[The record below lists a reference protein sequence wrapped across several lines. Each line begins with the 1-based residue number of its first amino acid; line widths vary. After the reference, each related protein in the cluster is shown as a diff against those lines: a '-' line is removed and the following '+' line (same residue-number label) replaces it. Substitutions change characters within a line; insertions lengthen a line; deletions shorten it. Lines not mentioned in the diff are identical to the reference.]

1 MGRKSGG
8 GLTLSH
14 GAWYWRAVF
23 ADGRRRAVR
32 LAAATREQAE
42 EEAARLYGFL
52 PRSRR
57 GTYAEQMRAL
67 VRLGEW
73 AASELARLDEAAAVP
88 RGQSPEAVWEAFAA
102 RSRASAATRD
112 MYARSWR
119 HLASWAASRG
129 IECVERIGPREAEA
143 WAASGPPARAAKY
156 VSTVLRGAGLDAA
169 VFAALSAR
177 EEAPAA
183 EQYRRLTADEA
194 RAVLAALRA
203 SAGPWAATA
212 ADMVVVGWYTGL
224 RVADVGRLDASQLD
238 CDARLLRVVPAKTAR
253 RKPHPLSIPLVGL
266 AWEVVSRRA
275 EAGGALFPGV
285 LVGRRRGD
293 PPTQVRGEIFA
304 EFSAAFGKLAQPAG
318 WRTSFHSL
326 RASFVSQMDEAGVPA
341 SITDAITGHAPQ
353 TMHGHYSQP
362 GVAALREAV
371 ERAIAPLKI

>member
-1 MGRKSGG
+1 MGRTSRG

-32 LAAATREQAE
+32 LAATTRAE
-42 EEAARLYGFL
+42 AEDEAARIYGFV
-52 PRSRR
+52 PRR

-73 AASELARLDEAAAVP
+73 ASSELRRLDESAPVS
-88 RGQSPEAVWEAFAA
+88 RGQSLEAVWEAFSA
-102 RSRASAATRD
+102 RSRASDATMA

-119 HLASWAASRG
+119 HLASWAASSG
-129 IECVERIGPREAEA
+129 LGSIERIGPREAEA

-156 VSTVLRGAGLDAA
+156 VATVLRGAGLDAG
-169 VFAALSAR
+169 VFLGLSAR
-177 EEAPAA
+177 AEAPEAQ
-183 EQYRRLTADEA
+183 QYRRLAASEA

-203 SAGPWAATA
+203 SSGPWAPVA
-212 ADMVVVGWYTGL
+212 ADMVIIGWYTGL

-238 CDARLLRVVPAKTAR
+238 RDARLLRIVPAKTAR
-253 RKPHPLSIPLVGL
+253 RKPHPLAIPLVGL
-266 AWEVVSRRA
+266 AWEVVARRA
-275 EAGGALFPGV
+275 EAGGALFPGAV
-285 LVGRRRGD
+285 VGR
-293 PPTQVRGEIFA
+293 QVRGEIFA
-304 EFSAAFGKLAQPAG
+304 EFSAAFGRLKQPPG
-318 WRTSFHSL
+318 WRTSYHSL

-371 ERAIAPLKI
+371 GRAIAPLDAPLK

>member
-1 MGRKSGG
+1 M
-8 GLTLSH
+8 
-14 GAWYWRAVF
+14 
-23 ADGRRRAVR
+23 
-32 LAAATREQAE
+32 
-42 EEAARLYGFL
+42 
-52 PRSRR
+52 
-57 GTYAEQMRAL
+57 
-67 VRLGEW
+67 
-73 AASELARLDEAAAVP
+73 
-88 RGQSPEAVWEAFAA
+88 
-102 RSRASAATRD
+102 
-112 MYARSWR
+112 
-119 HLASWAASRG
+119 
-129 IECVERIGPREAEA
+129 
-143 WAASGPPARAAKY
+143 
-156 VSTVLRGAGLDAA
+156 
-169 VFAALSAR
+169 FAALSAR

-203 SAGPWAATA
+203 SPGPWAATA

-238 CDARLLRVVPAKTAR
+238 RDARLLRVVPAKTAR

-266 AWEVVSRRA
+266 AWEVVARRA
-275 EAGGALFPGV
+275 EAGGALFPGAIA
-285 LVGRRRGD
+285 GR
-293 PPTQVRGEIFA
+293 QVRGEIFA
-304 EFSAAFGKLAQPAG
+304 EFSAAFGRLAQPSG

>member
-1 MGRKSGG
+1 MVRKSNAG
-8 GLTLSH
+8 GLQVVH
-14 GAWYWRAVF
+14 GGYYWRVVL
-23 ADGRRRAVR
+23 ADGKRHSIR
-32 LAAATREQAE
+32 LASRTRAE
-42 EEAARLYGFL
+42 AEDEAARIHGFI
-52 PRSRR
+52 PRSS

-73 AASELARLDEAAAVP
+73 AASELARLDESADVP
-88 RGQSPEAVWEAFAA
+88 RGQPFAAVWEAFAA

-129 IECVERIGPREAEA
+129 IECVEAIGPREAEA

-156 VSTVLRGAGLDAA
+156 VATVLRGAGLDAG
-169 VFAALSAR
+169 VFLALAAR
-177 EEAPAA
+177 GERPEA

-194 RAVLAALRA
+194 RAVLATLRA
-203 SAGPWAATA
+203 SSGQWASVA

-238 CDARLLRVVPAKTAR
+238 RDARLLRIVPAKTAR
-253 RKPHPLSIPLVGL
+253 RKPHPLAIPLVGL

-275 EAGGALFPGV
+275 EAGGPLFPGAV
-285 LVGRRRGD
+285 VGR
-293 PPTQVRGEIFA
+293 QVRGEIFA
-304 EFSAAFGKLAQPAG
+304 EFAAAFGRLSQPPG
-318 WRTSFHSL
+318 WRTSYHSL

-362 GVAALREAV
+362 GVAALRDAV
-371 ERAIAPLKI
+371 ERAIAPLR